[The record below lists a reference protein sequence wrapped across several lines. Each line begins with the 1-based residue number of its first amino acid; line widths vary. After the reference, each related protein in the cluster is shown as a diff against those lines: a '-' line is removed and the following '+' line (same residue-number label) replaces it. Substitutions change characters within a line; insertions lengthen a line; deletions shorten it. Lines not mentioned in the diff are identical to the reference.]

1 VRVRF
6 GLNIVA
12 IQRGARVIVP
22 PATSERLL
30 PADELLVLGSDD
42 QIDRFRALVETP
54 SGDLGDGVPIADY
67 ALRKVQVEEGSEYLG
82 KSIQNAGLRE
92 NLSGLVV
99 GLERGASRSVNPD
112 PASILQKGDV
122 LWLVTGP

>member
-1 VRVRF
+1 LHQVFIAAGKTILDLQVRVRF

-12 IQRGARVIVP
+12 IQARRRRLIVP

-42 QIDRFRALVETP
+42 QIDWFRALVETP

-67 ALRKVQVEEGSEYLG
+67 ALRKAQVEEGSEYLG
-82 KSIQNAGLRE
+82 KSIQNAGLQRKPIW
-92 NLSGLVV
+92 
-99 GLERGASRSVNPD
+99 SRS
-112 PASILQKGDV
+112 
-122 LWLVTGP
+122 